1 VSLSLRLP
9 SGPCGSTSTAAR
21 QASSDHDTLSA
32 PTWITR
38 TPQRRPGRPLPPLST
53 RSMRC
58 TQERDII
65 EKQTS
70 APNLTV
76 GYFSLFRYANGMD
89 RLVMVGALVA
99 SIAAGAV
106 MPLMTLVYGNFAGSF
121 TSHSVGA
128 VEAAKFQSQ
137 INQFTLYF
145 IYLGTR
151 YILMLLMSTNPH
163 RYRILYNIIHQ
174 HHRLLLY
181 RRTYHTTDSR
191 ALPPGYL

>member
-1 VSLSLRLP
+1 MDNEDS
-9 SGPCGSTSTAAR
+9 A
-21 QASSDHDTLSA
+21 ASSGTAIAAAIDEKHAMHSREEVKQPMAGLSD
-32 PTWITR
+32 
-38 TPQRRPGRPLPPLST
+38 
-53 RSMRC
+53 
-58 TQERDII
+58 QEKDII

-151 YILMLLMSTNPH
+151 YILMLLMSTNLH
-163 RYRILYNIIHQ
+163 RYRILCNIIHQ